1 MARIESY
8 GIGCRIVFYAFVA
21 LRGDTSGSVI
31 VSGAPS
37 AMERIVLRS
46 CARCFVENGDK
57 PSTSMNHRPSV
68 AACTMLGALGA
79 LGAGSPGVLALP
91 PGDHGAPHDEYFGA
105 LNTNHESE
113 GRCLSSGRASGRY
126 FEDWPQ
132 PLDRTAVQ
140 TVGRLVSEGSA
151 GK

>member
-1 MARIESY
+1 MDSFSPSNSQSGSLAFSTRIGNCTLTHRCVLMHSL
-8 GIGCRIVFYAFVA
+8 GTSNGRHTPRMPLPRSAQGDGADRILWDWLPIVFYAFVA

-37 AMERIVLRS
+37 AMERIVLTS

-79 LGAGSPGVLALP
+79 LGAGTAGVLARRP
-91 PGDHGAPHDEYFGA
+91 
-105 LNTNHESE
+105 
-113 GRCLSSGRASGRY
+113 RRA
-126 FEDWPQ
+126 
-132 PLDRTAVQ
+132 A
-140 TVGRLVSEGSA
+140 
-151 GK
+151 

>member
-37 AMERIVLRS
+37 AMERIVLTS
-46 CARCFVENGDK
+46 CARCLVENGDK
-57 PSTSMNHRPSV
+57 PSTSMNHRPSA

-79 LGAGSPGVLALP
+79 LGAGSAGVLALR

-105 LNTNHESE
+105 LNH
-113 GRCLSSGRASGRY
+113 
-126 FEDWPQ
+126 
-132 PLDRTAVQ
+132 
-140 TVGRLVSEGSA
+140 
-151 GK
+151 